1 MSQNNEQ
8 VLIQNRYILGKEIGK
23 GSFAKVYKGYD
34 NYYTENTTTLKDDN
48 KNSENDS
55 SRNNSR
61 KIKYKYNVA
70 IKSVAKSALKNK
82 KLLDNLEVEIAIL
95 KKINNPHIVKL
106 IDCERTSTNFF
117 LIMEYCSLGD
127 LSFLIKKKDQ
137 LKKNHPLIHKIFEK
151 YPTNDYGGLHQVL
164 VYNYIQQLS
173 TALKF
178 LRSKNLVHR
187 DIKPQNLLLD
197 APLSNYSTSYEFH
210 EILHYVGISHL
221 PILKIADFGFAR
233 FLPNTSMAETLCGS
247 PLYMAPEI
255 LSYQKYNA
263 KADLWSVGGVLYEM
277 CCGKPPFRANNHME
291 LLKKIKQANDIISFP
306 PGSFS
311 TSNNNT
317 NENNNRKLFKAYNKK
332 AVDNSETESDSDS
345 ETGNLSNSDNG
356 DDDDDDD
363 NDGKQNY
370 LSNSFSSS
378 LTDGGSNIKKTSKQ
392 NDDEN
397 DILNH
402 QMKMLICSLLTYDP
416 VSRISFEEFFDNPI
430 ITKDLS
436 VYEYDNEKDKA
447 EESII
452 EQESHKMLESNLFIS
467 EYLHKKKNHT
477 DHILQSHKHQK
488 PEEVTKQQLPNNV
501 PSPIAEESENESVK
515 NNSLKNSAE
524 NIENEYVVI
533 EKKTVEFNELADEVA
548 SYKNNPY
555 NKSSKNTY
563 SNPITRRFSNSRRSS
578 ASSISSVVSGTPTN
592 IQKDDNQNNHSNVS
606 TINSLVTPQPRKRSS
621 NASSSSRRSSLDHRR
636 LSISSLNPS
645 NALSKALGIA
655 SSRLFSTGTPTSINH
670 SSTPINTKE
679 MYPKGSSYGSTGNSP
694 RHELQ
699 NYGASPYAQS
709 PANYTNVYNPSGYQ
723 RQLNSNSPSLLNSH
737 TFTELTE
744 QLVLAATQKQSLK
757 GNTVEMHDITR
768 AKAVVVEDL
777 NVVDIINMLEN
788 LAAKASTIYLFA
800 EVKYGQLFPE
810 PPVEQQNKTPRHTSD
825 YLGGAIKGNLPASTY
840 SNKIVPNVPA
850 TNCRTSIS
858 SSKSGVSLTNASNLK
873 ASPYHHLPTN
883 SDNSCAIEDSEDE
896 EEEEEEEEEHYS
908 SPHQVS
914 LSNQQ
919 YATTTDMH
927 RVSQNMSATSV
938 CTDDM
943 SLLKTAPFLSNESK
957 YVEKVKLNSEQSY
970 HLATEALLLYLK
982 ALEFLAKSMSLTSR
996 WWSIH
1001 QTKNMSLETNQYGE
1015 NDMSS
1020 NKEMLKLNTLVQF
1033 LRNRF
1038 NESLDKADRLKDFT
1052 NRLQSKYPNIEQSPG
1067 DEIRVEKLIYERALE
1082 LSKISA
1088 NLEMKNCFYYSNN
1101 CELLYASSL
1110 WMLESLLDEEPAS
1123 DDGKYGNGAN
1133 TVNEEVGGETDKV
1146 NTQSNTATDIQ
1157 STSKLDSN
1165 DQEMIKKY
1173 ITGIAR
1179 RLKSLKASTTA
1190 SQANISLR

>member
-1 MSQNNEQ
+1 MPQNNEQ
-8 VLIQNRYILGKEIGK
+8 VVIQNRYVLGKEIGK

-34 NYYTENTTTLKDDN
+34 SYYTEDTNTFNDDN
-48 KNSENDS
+48 SHNNNHNNSES
-55 SRNNSR
+55 RHSGSRNNPR
-61 KIKYKYNVA
+61 KRKYNSNVA

-82 KLLDNLEVEIAIL
+82 KLLDNLEIEIAIL
-95 KKINNPHIVKL
+95 KKINNSHIVKL

-173 TALKF
+173 AALKF

-210 EILHYVGISHL
+210 EVLHYVGISHL

-233 FLPNTSMAETLCGS
+233 FLPSTSMAETLCGS

-291 LLKKIKQANDIISFP
+291 LLKKIKQANDMISFP
-306 PGSFS
+306 PSVLS
-311 TSNNNT
+311 
-317 NENNNRKLFKAYNKK
+317 A
-332 AVDNSETESDSDS
+332 TESDSDS
-345 ETGNLSNSDNG
+345 DSDSFSDSDHG
-356 DDDDDDD
+356 DDKEDEQD
-363 NDGKQNY
+363 Y
-370 LSNSFSSS
+370 LSNSFSTSF
-378 LTDGGSNIKKTSKQ
+378 TDGAKKNNKH
-392 NDDEN
+392 NDNAEN
-397 DILNH
+397 DILNE
-402 QMKMLICSLLTYDP
+402 QMKSLIRSLLTYDP
-416 VSRISFEEFFDNPI
+416 IRRISFEEFFENPI

-436 VYEYDNEKDKA
+436 VYEYDNQKDKA

-452 EQESHKMLESNLFIS
+452 EQEFHKMLESNLFIS
-467 EYLHKKKNHT
+467 EYLHKKKNHM
-477 DHILQSHKHQK
+477 DHILQSNK
-488 PEEVTKQQLPNNV
+488 PAKLEEAAKQPLPNNV
-501 PSPIAEESENESVK
+501 PSPIAEESENESVRDESAK
-515 NNSLKNSAE
+515 NNINNINNNINNSLKNSAE

-555 NKSSKNTY
+555 NKASNNPY

-578 ASSISSVVSGTPTN
+578 ASSFSSVVSGTPAN
-592 IQKDDNQNNHSNVS
+592 VQKDDNQNNNNSNVS

-621 NASSSSRRSSLDHRR
+621 NASSSSRRSSFDHRR

-655 SSRLFSTGTPTSINH
+655 SSRLFSTGTPTNNNYSN
-670 SSTPINTKE
+670 TPINTKDI
-679 MYPKGSSYGSTGNSP
+679 YPKSSSYGSMGNSS
-694 RHELQ
+694 RHEAHS
-699 NYGASPYAQS
+699 YGTSPSPYAHI
-709 PANYTNVYNPSGYQ
+709 PANYTNVYNTNGYQ
-723 RQLNSNSPSLLNSH
+723 QQLSSNSPSLLNPH

-744 QLVLAATQKQSLK
+744 QLVLTATQRLSSKSETPNMHESTNGK
-757 GNTVEMHDITR
+757 PIFVEELT
-768 AKAVVVEDL
+768 AAAV
-777 NVVDIINMLEN
+777 INMLEN
-788 LAAKASTIYLFA
+788 LAAKASTIFLFA
-800 EVKYGQLFPE
+800 EVKYCQLFPE
-810 PPVEQQNKTPRHTSD
+810 PYTQQQNKD
-825 YLGGAIKGNLPASTY
+825 
-840 SNKIVPNVPA
+840 NKITTDYFNGAHRGVLAGSVDSNNYVPSLLEKNQRIS
-850 TNCRTSIS
+850 TS
-858 SSKSGVSLTNASNLK
+858 SSKSVSSSENALNSK
-873 ASPYHHLPTN
+873 TPSYHHLPTH

-896 EEEEEEEEEHYS
+896 DEHYS
-908 SPHQVS
+908 SLNQVS
-914 LSNQQ
+914 PGNKRSSPSAEVHLLPKNFSE
-919 YATTTDMH
+919 TSVSTD
-927 RVSQNMSATSV
+927 NMSH
-938 CTDDM
+938 
-943 SLLKTAPFLSNESK
+943 LKAAPSFPNESK
-957 YVEKVKLNSEQSY
+957 HVDEVKLNTEQSY
-970 HLATEALLLYLK
+970 QLATEALFLYLK

-996 WWSIH
+996 WWSTH
-1001 QTKNMSLETNQYGE
+1001 QAKTASSSETKQYVDGE
-1015 NDMSS
+1015 ISS
-1020 NKEMLKLNTLVQF
+1020 HEEMLKLNTLVQF

-1052 NRLQSKYPNIEQSPG
+1052 NRLQAKYSNIEKSLG
-1067 DEIRVEKLIYERALE
+1067 DDIHVEKLIYERALE

-1123 DDGKYGNGAN
+1123 GNTRNSNEVSTVDGKVDEG
-1133 TVNEEVGGETDKV
+1133 TDAV
-1146 NTQSNTATDIQ
+1146 STQSYNDGRVQ
-1157 STSKLDSN
+1157 STSRLDSN
-1165 DQEMIKKY
+1165 DQEMIRKY

-1190 SQANISLR
+1190 TQANVSLK